1 MRKDVRPMQRRHESL
16 NLPIEALRA
25 FVTILETGSF
35 TKAAAVLG
43 LTQSAI
49 SAQVKRLETILGDNL
64 FVKGVAHITLT
75 GRGRT
80 VSEQARRLIAINDQI
95 LATDGRGPRL
105 GLPSMYGG
113 SLLRELVSCCDDEG
127 LSDVQ
132 FCFDRS
138 ENIEKRFNA
147 GHLDVI
153 VQLATQPA
161 ADVVKSWTETM
172 EWVSAPDL
180 AVPAGAKVPF
190 LSCPG
195 SVGDSVARTAFDR
208 ANIGYANKVVAS
220 DLNAVIEAI
229 HAKLGYF
236 VLVARDV
243 PPDMKVCRDTF
254 LPTLAPIHVCVRAS
268 REFDGEI
275 IAKLVSC
282 IERSAR
288 GGSGKHARAPSAPNP
303 TLADSLGI
311 LVRTAIEHIGG
322 NVRAAFYNADDAGLH
337 HIIGMPEAYAVQ
349 VDNFPISPTSLA
361 CGLAAAMRHPVLTD
375 DVLEEPG
382 WKPWLGLAKEFD
394 YRACWS
400 FPITTSDG
408 RVLGAFSLYFKD
420 PRKATPHDI
429 DIASTIASTAAIMML
444 RPPSG
449 EPFILSD
456 TGT

>member
-1 MRKDVRPMQRRHESL
+1 MQRRHESL

-49 SAQVKRLETILGDNL
+49 SAQVKRLESILGDNL

-75 GRGRT
+75 GRGQT

-95 LATDGRGPRL
+95 LATDGHGPRL

-113 SLLRELVSCCDDEG
+113 GLLRELVSCCHGEG
-127 LSDVQ
+127 LPDVQ

-138 ENIEKRFNA
+138 ENIEKRYDA

-153 VQLATQPA
+153 VQLATHPA
-161 ADVVKSWTETM
+161 PDAVKSWTEQM
-172 EWVSAPDL
+172 EWVSAPDF
-180 AVPAGAKVPF
+180 VIPAGAKVPW

-195 SVGDSVARTAFDR
+195 SIGDDVARTAFDR
-208 ANIGYANKVVAS
+208 ANIGYAIKVVAS
-220 DLNAVIEAI
+220 DLNSVIEGV
-229 HAKLGYF
+229 HAGLGYF

-243 PPDMKVCRDTF
+243 PPDLKVCRDTF
-254 LPTLAPIHVCVRAS
+254 LPKLSPIHVCVRAS
-268 REFDGEI
+268 REFDGEVI
-275 IAKLVSC
+275 GKLVAC

-288 GGSGKHARAPSAPNP
+288 GGPAKIARTPSAPNP

-322 NVRAAFYNADDAGLH
+322 GARAAFYNADDAGLH
-337 HIIGMPEAYAVQ
+337 HIIGMPKAFAMS
-349 VDNFPISPTSLA
+349 VDNFLIGPTSLS
-361 CGLAAAMRHPVLTD
+361 CGLAAATQQPVHTH
-375 DVLEEPG
+375 DVLQDPS

-394 YRACWS
+394 FRACWS

-408 RVLGAFSLYFKD
+408 RVLGTFALYFKE
-420 PRKATPHDI
+420 PREATPRDL
-429 DIASTIASTAAIMML
+429 DIASTIVSTAAIMML
-444 RPPSG
+444 RPLSNNSVP
-449 EPFILSD
+449 LSD